1 MRNGELSFW
10 HASLG
15 GTGPTRPAL
24 AGSTEADVCIVG
36 AGLTGLWTAY
46 YLRRADPSLRI
57 VVLDAEHVGFGAS
70 GRNGGWLSGELAG
83 SRSTYAKAAGGRDPV
98 IALQRA
104 MFASVDEVIGVLERE
119 GIDADVKKGGT
130 LYTARSPAQLGRL
143 REHLA
148 YEHAWGF
155 ADEYAW
161 LEPAELEG
169 RIRINGALAAI
180 ATPHC
185 ARVHPA
191 KLVRGVGD
199 LVERMGVTIHESTPV
214 TRIDARCAHTP
225 FGTVRARHV
234 LRCTE
239 GFTASLAGQRR
250 TWLPMNS
257 SMIATA
263 PIPAAV
269 WDEIGWQG
277 AETLCDS
284 AHVYF
289 YAQRTADDRIAIG
302 GRGVPYRYGSRT
314 DDHGRTQD
322 ATARSLQAILT
333 GLFPAT
339 ADVEIDHAW
348 CGVLGVPRDWCT
360 TVGLDPATGLGWAGG
375 YVGSGLT
382 TTNLAGRT
390 LADLVRGE
398 ATDLTRLAWV
408 NRQPRKWE
416 PEPLRYLGVQGLY
429 ALYRAA
435 DARERG
441 GLTHTSRIA
450 RIADRISGK

>member
-15 GTGPTRPAL
+15 GMRATRPAL
-24 AGSTEADVCIVG
+24 AESTEADVCIVG

-46 YLRRADPSLRI
+46 YLRRADPGLRI

-104 MFASVDEVIGVLERE
+104 MYASVDEVLGVLDRE

-130 LYTARSPAQLGRL
+130 LYAARTPAQLGRL
-143 REHLA
+143 REQLA
-148 YEHAWGF
+148 YEQEWGF
-155 ADEYAW
+155 GDEYAW
-161 LEPAELEG
+161 LEPAELEQ
-169 RIRINGALAAI
+169 RVRVQRALAAI

-214 TRIDARCAHTP
+214 TRIAARTAHTP

-239 GFTASLAGQRR
+239 GFTASLAGQKR

-263 PIPAAV
+263 PLPAAV

-277 AETLCDS
+277 AETISDT

-302 GRGVPYRYGSRT
+302 GRGVPYRFGSRT
-314 DDHGRTQD
+314 DDHGHTQE
-322 ATARSLQAILT
+322 ATALALRAIMAD
-333 GLFPAT
+333 LFPA
-339 ADVEIDHAW
+339 AAEAEVDHAW

-398 ATDLTRLAWV
+398 ATQLTRLAWV
-408 NRQPRKWE
+408 NRRPRKWE
-416 PEPLRYLGVQGLY
+416 PEPLRYLGVNGLY

-435 DARERG
+435 DERERRG
-441 GLTHTSRIA
+441 GSRTSRLA
-450 RIADRISGK
+450 RVADLISGK